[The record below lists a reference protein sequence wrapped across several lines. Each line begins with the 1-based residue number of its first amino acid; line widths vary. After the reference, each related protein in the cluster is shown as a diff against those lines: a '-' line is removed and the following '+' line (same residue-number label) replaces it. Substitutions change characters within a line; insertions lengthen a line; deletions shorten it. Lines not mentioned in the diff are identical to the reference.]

1 MRPRVPVL
9 LLLLAALAVSLT
21 ACGKGGDPAP
31 AASKARPSKASEVPS
46 VQSPTIQDPTIQVP
60 TIQSPTIPVPHI
72 PVPNIPVPQIPSP
85 SIDAPVIPTPE
96 IAAPGIQVRQGGG
109 TTAYS
114 IPADVLFDFDK
125 SDVRA
130 DAESAL
136 EQVSA
141 SIAKRFPNAR
151 LQISGHTDSKGG
163 DAYNQAL
170 SERRAAS
177 VADWLAAKGNV
188 APGRMICSGLG
199 ETQPV
204 APNTHPDGSD
214 DPAGRQRNRRVE
226 IVVAS
231 G

>member
-1 MRPRVPVL
+1 MRPRFQL

-21 ACGKGGDPAP
+21 ACSRGGDEAP
-31 AASKARPSKASEVPS
+31 AGGTASPSKASDDPAVQVPT
-46 VQSPTIQDPTIQVP
+46 VQVPTIQVP
-60 TIQSPTIPVPHI
+60 TIHVPHVDVPTVAVPTI
-72 PVPNIPVPQIPSP
+72 QSP
-85 SIDAPVIPTPE
+85 SIDAPRIQTPE
-96 IAAPGIQVRQGGG
+96 IQAPGIQVRQGGG

-114 IPADVLFDFDK
+114 IPADVLFDFDA
-125 SDVRA
+125 SDIRA

-136 EQVSA
+136 EQISA
-141 SIAKRFPNAR
+141 SIAKRFPSAR
-151 LQISGHTDSKGG
+151 LQISGHTDAKGA

-188 APGRMICSGLG
+188 APSRMTCSGLG
-199 ETQPV
+199 ETRPV